1 MNDEIKEKLMRM
13 SSYISEDRH
22 FHNDFPKDMT
32 EDGCQILDADKKRLS
47 KDYLEQSQK
56 NLEVLLKTFDVGV
69 AKGDGRHDYSV
80 YTGTSGY
87 SLLYL
92 HLAQR
97 RGDEAYLKKASSI
110 LKNALHNLTGRRHS
124 FICGDTGPLA
134 LAAVLCHREGDASMM
149 KNCISRIKNRKDY
162 VLNPSNGLPDE
173 MLYGRAGYLYAL
185 LLLQKEIGRTAV
197 EDSLVRA
204 VVAAILDSGRS
215 MAQRRKSKVPLM
227 YQWHEKDY
235 LGAAHGTAGILFMLM
250 QAKEHLTSEE
260 LEDLVRPT
268 VDGLATLVFS
278 SGNFPSSLGNMHDR
292 LVQWCHG
299 APGSVYLF
307 GKAYQVFGNESYLE
321 EAKRAGECVW
331 ERGILKK
338 GYGICHGTAGNGY
351 ALLYLYQVTHEP
363 KYLYQ
368 AAQFGLW
375 CQDYGTHGC
384 RTADRPLS
392 LFEGLA
398 GMLHYLIDLEDPEN
412 ARFPAFALE

>member
-1 MNDEIKEKLMRM
+1 MALDIPV
-13 SSYISEDRH
+13 
-22 FHNDFPKDMT
+22 DFFVILFTRIKDM
-32 EDGCQILDADKKRLS
+32 
-47 KDYLEQSQK
+47 KD
-56 NLEVLLKTFDVGV
+56 
-69 AKGDGRHDYSV
+69 H
-80 YTGTSGY
+80 
-87 SLLYL
+87 
-92 HLAQR
+92 
-97 RGDEAYLKKASSI
+97 
-110 LKNALHNLTGRRHS
+110 
-124 FICGDTGPLA
+124 
-134 LAAVLCHREGDASMM
+134 
-149 KNCISRIKNRKDY
+149 

-215 MAQRRKSKVPLM
+215 MAQRRKSKMPLM

-250 QAKEHLTSEE
+250 QAKEHLISEE
-260 LEDLVRPT
+260 LEELVRPT

-278 SGNFPSSLGNMHDR
+278 SGNFPSSLGNVRDR

-307 GKAYQVFGNESYLE
+307 GKAYQVFGNKSYLE

-331 ERGILKK
+331 DRGILKK

-351 ALLYLYQVTHEP
+351 SLLYLYQVTHEP

-375 CQDYGTHGC
+375 CQKYGTHGC

-412 ARFPAFALE
+412 AHFPAFALESFVSNYK